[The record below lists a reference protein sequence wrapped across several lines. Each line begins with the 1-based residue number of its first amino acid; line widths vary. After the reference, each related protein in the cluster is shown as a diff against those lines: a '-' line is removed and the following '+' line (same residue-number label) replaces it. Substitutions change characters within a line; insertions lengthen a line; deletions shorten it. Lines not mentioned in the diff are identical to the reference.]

1 MDEEVA
7 FFNKNGY
14 ILIPDAL
21 TESEC
26 EELKNMIDTLD
37 NKTKGDKKK
46 QSRHQMHKVV
56 FIQYPELCLR
66 IFKNKRIHS
75 LCKKII
81 GMCGSPRG
89 SSDTSLKMHVIHNNT
104 YCVQPG
110 QRGQAPVWHTDD
122 PPLFITTN
130 EKNLPDNII
139 FAPTV
144 LTCMY
149 YLNDIRGPIDGMT
162 HVIPGSHRFGRLC
175 TKDDAESQNFI
186 APAVKKGTALII
198 SSSVW
203 HRGSNV
209 APEGRPRYVFQV
221 SYGRRLVGH
230 KHDTIMDFVMPNQV
244 KNLLKTDE
252 DKELM
257 GYLQGG
263 AYS

>member
-149 YLNDIRGPIDGMT
+149 YLND
-162 HVIPGSHRFGRLC
+162 
-175 TKDDAESQNFI
+175 
-186 APAVKKGTALII
+186 
-198 SSSVW
+198 
-203 HRGSNV
+203 
-209 APEGRPRYVFQV
+209 
-221 SYGRRLVGH
+221 
-230 KHDTIMDFVMPNQV
+230 
-244 KNLLKTDE
+244 
-252 DKELM
+252 
-257 GYLQGG
+257 
-263 AYS
+263 